1 MKKILSILA
10 VMFTLLC
17 SMLPVNAGEV
27 SVGVEESELAEKGW
41 LAAEAEVPE
50 NFVSDIYV
58 SVADKNGNEYQLMLY
73 SVNNYLDR
81 KEVPV
86 GEYVITG
93 AGVMN
98 DLTNKFP
105 ITYKNKSDTVTVAA
119 KTSASLIQIKVDSSE
134 KEEAATQV
142 QTKQN
147 NEDIVVSQKTTE
159 EAIDRIEQVTTAPSQ
174 TTEMADKAG
183 RQFIS
188 SIIVTLIVI
197 VISIA
202 GVIIYKKKRY

>member
-27 SVGVEESELAEKGW
+27 SVGVEESELVEKGW

-134 KEEAATQV
+134 KEEAVTQV
-142 QTKQN
+142 QTNQN

-183 RQFIS
+183 RQVIS